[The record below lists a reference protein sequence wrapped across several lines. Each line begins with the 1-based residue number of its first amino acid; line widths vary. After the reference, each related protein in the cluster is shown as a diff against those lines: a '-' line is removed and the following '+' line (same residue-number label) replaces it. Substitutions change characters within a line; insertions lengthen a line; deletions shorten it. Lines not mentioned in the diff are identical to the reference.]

1 MTVAVTGASGFV
13 GVNLIQALLA
23 EGRSVRA
30 VIAGEQERPWLAG
43 LDIEIVC
50 ADVRNPDEIR
60 AALDGAEVVYHLA
73 GIISLQPDDWPRVE
87 AVNVRGVE
95 NVVEA
100 CLAHGVRRL
109 VHFSSFHALVQE
121 PLSLPLDETSPLIT
135 TPDAPPYNRSK
146 ALGELAVRAGIARGL
161 DAVIVCPTGIIG
173 PNDQHPS
180 YFGQTLLDLCKGAMP
195 ALVAGGC
202 DWVDVRDVVAGA
214 LAAERNAPTGAK
226 YLLSGHWVTLPDL
239 ARVVEQ
245 ITGRPTPRLV
255 LPMWMVRAYTPLHQF
270 ISRRQGRVS
279 RLTRVSLEAL
289 RGNPQGSHARAAREL
304 GYQPR
309 PFRETMRDALAWYAE
324 HGMLEGT
331 PVMSAGN

>member
-23 EGRSVRA
+23 EGRPVRA
-30 VIAGEQERPWLAG
+30 VIAGEEERRWLDG
-43 LDIEIVC
+43 LDVTIVC
-50 ADVRNPDEIR
+50 ADVRDPGAVR
-60 AALDGAEVVYHLA
+60 AALAGAEVVYHLA

-100 CLAHGVRRL
+100 CLANGVRRL

-121 PLSLPLDETSPLIT
+121 PKSLPLDETSPLIT

-173 PNDQHPS
+173 PNDQRPS
-180 YFGQTLLDLCKGAMP
+180 YFGQTLLDLATGRLP

-214 LAAERNAPTGAK
+214 LAAEQRAPTGAK
-226 YLLSGHWVTLPDL
+226 YLLSGQWVTVPDIAL
-239 ARVVEQ
+239 IVAQ
-245 ITGRPTPRLV
+245 FTGQPAPRLV
-255 LPMWMVRAYTPLHQF
+255 LPMGLVRRVAVLNEWV
-270 ISRRQGRVS
+270 SRRQGNPS
-279 RLTRVSLEAL
+279 RLTRVSMEELS
-289 RGNPQGSHARAAREL
+289 GNPQVSHARAVREL

-309 PFRETMRDALAWYAE
+309 PFRETIRDALAWYAE
-324 HGMLEGT
+324 HGMLAH
-331 PVMSAGN
+331 PPAGN